1 MLKNKFITILM
12 VLALVCPIGFQSS
25 CIYAEPP
32 EGTETT
38 EIVEDIQQSNI
49 DEETAVTTDTAQIND
64 NIANNDTFK
73 QPISKKKIAKKFL
86 LAMFGVA
93 VSSFL
98 IFFVLTLYNKVRCRV
113 TNRVKTPEG
122 ETTLKTPDNINEG
135 IQIFLKKTQW
145 K

>member
-1 MLKNKFITILM
+1 MLKNKFITILIS
-12 VLALVCPIGFQSS
+12 LALICPIGIQSTWV
-25 CIYAEPP
+25 YAEIA
-32 EGTETT
+32 ETTETT
-38 EIVEDIQQSNI
+38 NVADDIQQNNI
-49 DEETAVTTDTAQIND
+49 DEETAINTDSFQND
-64 NIANNDTFK
+64 DIVADNDKFK

-122 ETTLKTPDNINEG
+122 ETTLKTPDNINEA
-135 IQIFLKKTQW
+135 IQIFLEKTQW